1 MLSLGNMDLGYMC
14 LQTLY
19 CWIMKADS
27 WWIVLCVETV
37 NWAASEYN
45 RLLRVQHS
53 PSRPEGASTFK
64 LTTAKFW
71 NVLYNEYR
79 NYLVSDILTHCFWL
93 LHFLESHFY
102 HYWNFYSLDTLPNKV
117 YCKRWK
123 EILFIQNKNLQRKL

>member
-27 WWIVLCVETV
+27 WWIVLCSETV
-37 NWAASEYN
+37 NWAANEYT

-53 PSRPEGASTFK
+53 LSRPEWARAFK

-71 NVLYNEYR
+71 NVLSNEYQ
-79 NYLVSDILTHCFWL
+79 NYLVSDILTHYHWL
-93 LHFLESHFY
+93 LHFVESCFY
-102 HYWNFYSLDTLPNKV
+102 HCWNFYSSDTLPIKE
-117 YCKRWK
+117 YCKGWK
-123 EILFIQNKNLQRKL
+123 EILFIWTKNFQK